1 MSLYL
6 LLLQERYGVAPDVG
20 LLWYLDKEVS
30 SQPDNCA
37 EDVRPGQR
45 QAWSPKTNGPP
56 EC

>member
-1 MSLYL
+1 VSLYL

-30 SQPDNCA
+30 GQPDNCA
-37 EDVRPGQR
+37 EDIRPGQR
-45 QAWSPKTNGPP
+45 RAWSPRTSGPP